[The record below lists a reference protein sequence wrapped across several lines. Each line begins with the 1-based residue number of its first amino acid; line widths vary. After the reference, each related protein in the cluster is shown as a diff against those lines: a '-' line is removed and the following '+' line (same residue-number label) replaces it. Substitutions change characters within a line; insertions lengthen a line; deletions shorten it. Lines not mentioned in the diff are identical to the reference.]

1 MKFHLFYILFTLL
14 SLTNGF
20 SQKIIKHKVV
30 KGESLFA
37 IAKKYHIT
45 QAEVIELNPKYKNGI
60 LKLNEVIEIPN
71 KNYKEEKAKRKD
83 KKIVETKANL
93 EPEINTNNQFIIHTV
108 LKKETIYS
116 ISKKYNISMELLC
129 ETNEEL
135 KTTALKLGSKIKIPN
150 NNSKITIEKLPEV
163 KSNPVLITEK
173 IEDKVANNLEGTVI
187 HKVQPKETLYKIS
200 RDFKVNVKV
209 LEELNPTIKNSLPVG
224 YNLIIKKGNG
234 IIINNQPEVATNSS
248 TEKPPTF
255 IDNAAKADYL
265 IAKASQN
272 IGVNYRSG
280 GTTTSGFDCSG
291 FMFATFKEIDLVLP
305 RTSHEQASYGYK
317 IDKSQAQ
324 KGDLIFFSTNGN
336 GSINHVGMV
345 IEVLPDEI
353 KFIHSSSSNGVMVSS
368 TNEEYYAKR
377 FRQISRVLSE

>member
-1 MKFHLFYILFTLL
+1 MKFLSFTILIILL
-14 SLTNGF
+14 SVTNGF

-30 KGESLFA
+30 KGESIFA
-37 IAKKYHIT
+37 IAKKYNVT
-45 QAEVIELNPKYKNGI
+45 QAEVIDLNPKYKNGI

-83 KKIVETKANL
+83 RKIVETIANL
-93 EPEINTNNQFIIHTV
+93 ESKINTNNQFIIHTV
-108 LKKETIYS
+108 LKQETIYS
-116 ISKKYNISMELLC
+116 ISKKYTISMELLC

-150 NNSKITIEKLPEV
+150 NNLITTIEKLPEV
-163 KSNPVLITEK
+163 KPNSVLITEK

-200 RDFKVNVKV
+200 RDFKVYVKE
-209 LEELNPTIKNSLPVG
+209 LQELNPTIKNSLPVG

-234 IIINNQPEVATNSS
+234 IIINNQSEVATNS
-248 TEKPPTF
+248 TIEKPPTF
-255 IDNAAKADYL
+255 TDNAAKADYL

-280 GTTTSGFDCSG
+280 GTTNAGFDCSG
-291 FMFATFKEIDLVLP
+291 FMFATFKEIELVLP
-305 RTSHEQASYGYK
+305 RTSYEQSNYGYK

-324 KGDLIFFSTNGN
+324 KGDLIFFSTNGS

-368 TNEEYYAKR
+368 INEEYYYKR
-377 FRQISRVLSE
+377 FKQINRVLSE